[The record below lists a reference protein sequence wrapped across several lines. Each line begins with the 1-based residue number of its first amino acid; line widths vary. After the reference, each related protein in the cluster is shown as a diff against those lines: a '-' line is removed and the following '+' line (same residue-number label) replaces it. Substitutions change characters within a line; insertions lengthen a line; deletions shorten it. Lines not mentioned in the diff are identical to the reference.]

1 MELNLF
7 GETLCLEDPRALSHR
22 RVKLAASDGEVRAP
36 MAGKVL
42 EIRVE
47 EGAVVEEGEVLIVV
61 ESMKMQLEVHAPI
74 AGRVERLLVVAGEI
88 LDGPDVMAVLV
99 P

>member
-1 MELNLF
+1 
-7 GETLCLEDPRALSHR
+7 
-22 RVKLAASDGEVRAP
+22 

-74 AGRVERLLVVAGEI
+74 AGRVEKLLVASGEV
-88 LDGPDVMAVLV
+88 LDGPDVMAVLA